1 MDEHSGWRN
10 DVGIAS
16 TDDDLVEPYR
26 PSPGAAGMGAMRART
41 GGDPI
46 SEEMIVALLRAGSR
60 SAVGVL
66 YDRYAAALHG
76 VIVRIVRS
84 EEIAEDILQE
94 TFIKIWTN
102 FASYDESKGRL
113 FTWMMRIAR
122 NMALDKVKSR
132 EYRDAR
138 KNHELDSLVT
148 QVDNETSISYDPDQL
163 GLMEIVHSSLTP
175 EYERLV
181 RLIYV
186 QGYTQAEAAREL
198 GIPLGTVKTRLRAA
212 ITIIRKIFS

>member
-1 MDEHSGWRN
+1 MDERSGWRN
-10 DVGIAS
+10 DGGI
-16 TDDDLVEPYR
+16 TTTGDELVEPYH
-26 PSPGAAGMGAMRART
+26 PSPEAARMGAMRGRT

-186 QGYTQAEAAREL
+186 QGYTQAEAAEEL